1 MKNGEQMQRTIQG
14 FGLWVK
20 RPGCSTRGQK
30 GAHEARELGQ
40 RATDVGGG
48 PTGTQ
53 MECVSLL

>member
-1 MKNGEQMQRTIQG
+1 MQRTIQG

>member
-1 MKNGEQMQRTIQG
+1 MQRTIQG

-20 RPGCSTRGQK
+20 RPGCSTRRQK

-48 PTGTQ
+48 ANRDPNG
-53 MECVSLL
+53 MCVPAVTLL